1 MSKQIKLGF
10 DKNTSRPVTDD
21 QALVDVRGN
30 LLRDSAG
37 DLLFTE
43 TTRTP
48 TSFFAARNSTSVNIN
63 NEPTPVVRQGGSI
76 AIQEIFA
83 ETSEVSSSLLG
94 IPRAERQQTLLADV
108 SIYGQDENTWEFFRS
123 PNPNQPVEWATRL
136 NKTFGRRYNPR
147 LGEHP
152 EEQSL
157 ALEVFPTPWTF
168 PFGPR
173 WQSQG
178 RFNPLLFSQYRNFV
192 RLGNALYTFY
202 GEQNN
207 LLVFAQNHF
216 LIPNMAVDDGDDI
229 IYNEDFELALEYVEQ
244 WTMTWMNIRDNRL
257 DDPLIPGRKLNAAR
271 INTIFGES
279 GIGFNFAQTQ
289 PGYSSTS
296 YRYCQLQSKEAFRYQ
311 PGAVSGFT
319 FGVKLNA
326 DPAQL
331 GNVLEWGAANE
342 TDQLMFQVRGSQFN
356 IIRRS
361 TVPLTR
367 KNLELNGFSLEDQRQ
382 IVSPNPFEREDN
394 SFTTSDIGIAP
405 ENKPQL
411 FELRIPSDQFNGDPL
426 DGSGPSGYTISFN
439 EVTMYKVEYSW
450 YGAIGAK
457 FYAYIP
463 VNNDET
469 RWVLI
474 HTLVIENTL
483 DSPSLQNP
491 FMHFRYVIY
500 ANDTSSLREPLFLY
514 KYGASYYIDGEDTG
528 TFTYNSYKIPTE
540 KPITSVNSTPLIG
553 FIPKDKILNKNGVG
567 TFNQKNFY
575 IEKISASSDKN
586 ARIDILECDG
596 CPGGHGHFYAASLQ
610 NGQKGKIDEFR
621 ITSSGDLVFVDLA
634 KEFSAE
640 DNNKKI
646 IAPGIFSSYVFTK
659 PGDPQAMSIRRR
671 LGSQRINTP
680 IDNTSFL
687 SDDEAQISGQEVPL
701 LGYQFTGRLT
711 GYDDI
716 IASTVPIVKPNIKV
730 QFLNPIR
737 RDENGQFAEFR
748 IGITTKKPELITP
761 ENEENEILLFDDE
774 PLNLDNEIFGEFAQ
788 FQPNKNIQGIETG
801 ERDPRAGNTMQQ
813 DFRIGRPLGAS
824 SGDCSELNFEISD
837 NILTGVT
844 YSTTDPSGELEGSNF
859 IIFTSQP
866 PITDLEGGSIGIFD
880 GNQFIDSELKFTSKI
895 ETFFNQQTAVNNF
908 IIAIDG
914 DISALSDISVTGIAV
929 RSIRCFGRFIN
940 TSRTFPFG
948 AREYFLFIAM
958 RDNARI
964 NNIVV
969 KEFDDVSS
977 FSHTP
982 QWIQDDTSNI
992 TILQLENASPPSSVF
1007 DKLTT
1012 SNEYVGTDGRFNMG
1026 GTTFTGNVP
1035 ANFVEKNR
1043 LDSIQFDN
1051 QLSLPLRPS
1060 SLKTSLYIS
1069 ANKTETIDMSHIFN
1083 IDRFKLAKGS
1093 FNNKYLH
1100 VSSVV
1105 TDSGE
1110 VGSIQ
1115 INISGREQ

>member
-10 DKNTSRPVTDD
+10 DKNTSRPVSAD
-21 QALVDVRGN
+21 QVLVDVRGN

-37 DLLFTE
+37 EFLFTE

-48 TSFFAARNSTSVNIN
+48 ASFFAEKNSTSVYVN
-63 NEPTPVVRQGGSI
+63 NEATPVVRQGGSI
-76 AIQEIFA
+76 SVQEVFA

-123 PNPNQPVEWATRL
+123 PNPNDPVEWSTRL
-136 NKTFGRRYNPR
+136 NRTFGRRYNPR

-152 EEQSL
+152 EEQAL

-173 WQSQG
+173 WESQG
-178 RFNPLLFSQYRNFV
+178 RFNPTLFIQYRRFIQ
-192 RLGNALYTFY
+192 LGNALYEYYATRNF
-202 GEQNN
+202 
-207 LLVFAQNHF
+207 LVFAQNNF
-216 LIPNMAVDDGDDI
+216 LIPTMAVDDGTDV
-229 IYNEDFELALEYVEQ
+229 IYNQNFELALEYVEQ
-244 WTMTWMNIRDNRL
+244 WTMAWMDIRDGRL
-257 DDPLIPGRKLNAAR
+257 DDPERPGRKLNAAR
-271 INTIFGES
+271 VNAIFGES
-279 GIGFNFAQTQ
+279 VLGFVFSQTQ

-326 DPAQL
+326 DPATL
-331 GNVLEWGAANE
+331 TNVLEWGAANE

-367 KNLELNGFSLEDQRQ
+367 RMLELNGFSVQDQQQ

-394 SFTTSDIGIAP
+394 SFTTADIGVAP
-405 ENKPQL
+405 EDRAPL

-450 YGAIGAK
+450 YGAVGAK

-463 VNNDET
+463 VDNDET

-474 HTLVIENTL
+474 HTLIIENTL
-483 DSPSLQNP
+483 DEPSLQNP
-491 FMHFRYVIY
+491 FMHFRYAIY

-514 KYGASYYIDGEDTG
+514 KYGASYYIDGEDDG
-528 TFTYNSYKIPTE
+528 TFLYNSYKIPTE
-540 KPITSVNSTPLIG
+540 KSITSVNSTPLIG
-553 FIPKDKILNKNGVG
+553 FIPKEKILNRDGIG

-586 ARIDILECDG
+586 ARIDILECEG
-596 CPGGHGHFYAASLQ
+596 CPGGHGHFYATSLQ
-610 NGQKGKIDEFR
+610 NGQSGLVDEFR
-621 ITSSGDLVFVDLA
+621 ITSAGDLVFVDPE
-634 KEFSAE
+634 KEFTAA

-646 IAPGIFSSYVFTK
+646 IGPGVFSSYVFTK
-659 PGDPQAMSIRRR
+659 AGDPQAMTIRRR
-671 LGSQRINTP
+671 LGTQRINTP
-680 IDNTSFL
+680 IDNVSFL
-687 SDDEAQISGQEVPL
+687 SDDAAIIGGQELTL

-716 IASTVPIVKPNIKV
+716 IASTVPILKPNIKV
-730 QFLNPIR
+730 QFLNPVR

-748 IGITTKKPELITP
+748 IGITSKRPQLVVPE
-761 ENEENEILLFDDE
+761 EEEEEVLLFDDE

-788 FQPNKNIQGIETG
+788 FQPDKNLQGVETG
-801 ERDPRAGNTMQQ
+801 EIDPRAGNTMQQ
-813 DFRIGRPLGAS
+813 DFRIGRPPGAS
-824 SGDCSELNFEISD
+824 SGDCSELNFEIS
-837 NILTGVT
+837 NIVIFGTT
-844 YSTTDPSGELEGSNF
+844 YSTVDPSGELEGSNF

-866 PITDLEGGSIGIFD
+866 QITDLEGGGIGIFD
-880 GNQFIDSELKFTSKI
+880 GNRFVDSGIIFTSEVKS
-895 ETFFNQQTAVNNF
+895 FFNEQTATNNF
-908 IIAIDG
+908 IVSISG
-914 DISALSDISVTGIAV
+914 DISALSDISATGISV

-940 TSRTFPFG
+940 KSRTISFG
-948 AREYFLFIAM
+948 VREFFLFIAM

-969 KEFDDVSS
+969 KEFDNVAS

-982 QWIQDDTSNI
+982 QWIKDQTSNI
-992 TILQLENASPPSSVF
+992 DIVQLENDNPPSSVF
-1007 DKLTT
+1007 DKLST
-1012 SNEYVGTDGRFNMG
+1012 SNEYIGTDGLFNMG
-1026 GTTFTGNVP
+1026 GTTFTGNIP

-1043 LDSIQFDN
+1043 LDSIEFDT

-1069 ANKTETIDMSHIFN
+1069 ADKTETIDMSHIFN
-1083 IDRFKLAKGS
+1083 IDRFKLTKGT

-1110 VGSIQ
+1110 TGTMQ